1 MVDKVKDDAHRNR
14 DDFAHYGWLPISL
27 LVIIGLSVL
36 DWLGR
41 DWLANAD
48 NAALAI
54 VLSILDWLRDNWFQS
69 LAVLFMFRVWIG
81 LSALTGFAERLYITF
96 CNDDVAVLLRAVSD
110 ARAKTTN

>member
-1 MVDKVKDDAHRNR
+1 M
-14 DDFAHYGWLPISL
+14 
-27 LVIIGLSVL
+27 
-36 DWLGR
+36 
-41 DWLANAD
+41 ANAD

-81 LSALTGFAERLYITF
+81 LSALTGFTERLYITF

>member
-1 MVDKVKDDAHRNR
+1 
-14 DDFAHYGWLPISL
+14 
-27 LVIIGLSVL
+27 
-36 DWLGR
+36 
-41 DWLANAD
+41 LANAD

-81 LSALTGFAERLYITF
+81 LSALTGFTERLYITF